1 MAADIGAVL
10 TVIAAYSHGLGHSID
25 VGLTIVGSVLGDG
38 PITWRKH
45 DGWLVCGARGRRISR
60 L

>member
-1 MAADIGAVL
+1 MAADIGTVL
-10 TVIAAYSHGLGHSID
+10 SIVATDGDRLGHAID
-25 VGLTIVGSVLGDG
+25 VGLTIIGSVLGDG